1 MAGLVPAT
9 PLSPAPAGMTLT
21 RKTDAMPS
29 ADANAPYADLL
40 PRQGDL
46 WVFGYGSLMWDP
58 GFDHAESAKGVLH
71 GYHRAFCMY
80 SERHRGTPG
89 RPGLVLALDRGG
101 CCHGIAYR
109 VRRTLAEDVLA
120 YLWQREMPRYAYLP
134 RILATKIGN
143 RTARCVTFVADRGKP
158 NYAGRLTPGD
168 AARIIAGAAGER
180 GTNRD
185 YLASTVRHL
194 DELGIPDGPIHAIQR
209 IVAQT

>member
-1 MAGLVPAT
+1 
-9 PLSPAPAGMTLT
+9 
-21 RKTDAMPS
+21 
-29 ADANAPYADLL
+29 
-40 PRQGDL
+40 
-46 WVFGYGSLMWDP
+46 MWDP
-58 GFDHAESAKGVLH
+58 GFDYTESGKGVLH

-158 NYAGRLTPGD
+158 NYAGRLTRARHEPRLSSEHS
-168 AARIIAGAAGER
+168 AASRRTGHPR
-180 GTNRD
+180 RPNPRD
-185 YLASTVRHL
+185 PAHRRANLN
-194 DELGIPDGPIHAIQR
+194 
-209 IVAQT
+209 